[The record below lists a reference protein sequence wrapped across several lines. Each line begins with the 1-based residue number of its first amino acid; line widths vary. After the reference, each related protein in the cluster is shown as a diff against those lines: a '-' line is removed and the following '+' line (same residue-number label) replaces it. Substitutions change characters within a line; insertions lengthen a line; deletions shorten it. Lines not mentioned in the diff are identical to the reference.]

1 MAVCVCL
8 FLCFCVCTARRVF
21 SECVLTACF
30 RVCRAEAVERSKSV
44 EDVIG
49 FLKKGSLLWKVKSL
63 SKWYRRKYTL
73 DFEHLKINYE
83 PSHKPVCVERDTTC
97 ESWSC
102 QGGTRE

>member
-1 MAVCVCL
+1 MCVCP
-8 FLCFCVCTARRVF
+8 
-21 SECVLTACF
+21 
-30 RVCRAEAVERSKSV
+30 AEAVERSKSV
-44 EDVIG
+44 EDVIS

-97 ESWSC
+97 EWM
-102 QGGTRE
+102 ELYE

>member
-1 MAVCVCL
+1 MS
-8 FLCFCVCTARRVF
+8 CF
-21 SECVLTACF
+21 
-30 RVCRAEAVERSKSV
+30 AEAVERSKSV

-83 PSHKPVCVERDTTC
+83 PSHKPVCVERNTT
-97 ESWSC
+97 
-102 QGGTRE
+102 RK